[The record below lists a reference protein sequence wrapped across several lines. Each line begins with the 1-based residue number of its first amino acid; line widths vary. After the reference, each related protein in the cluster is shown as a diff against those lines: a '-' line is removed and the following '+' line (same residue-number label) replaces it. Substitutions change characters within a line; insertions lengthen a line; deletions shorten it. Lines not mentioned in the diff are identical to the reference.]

1 MIEQL
6 KKTLYAG
13 LGATLVTAEKVE
25 SALQDLVEK
34 GKLSSEDARA
44 AAQKVADES
53 KREFEEAREGMDGL
67 FNEWMDRA
75 PIVRK
80 KDFLALEKRVTALEE
95 AAQLGSGEEPKTD
108 A

>member
-1 MIEQL
+1 MIELL
-6 KKTLYAG
+6 KKSLYAG

-25 SALQDLVEK
+25 GALQDLVEK
-34 GKLSSEDARA
+34 GKISSEDARE

-53 KREFEEAREGMDGL
+53 KREFEEAREGLDSL
-67 FNEWMDRA
+67 LDEWMDRA

-80 KDFLALEKRVTALEE
+80 KDFVALEKRVAILEE
-95 AAQLGSGEEPKTD
+95 AAKLSEGDEPTE